1 MVEGVVAAMDCLGVE
16 SEKEKEKEMGELMKS
31 GSISKGM

>member
-16 SEKEKEKEMGELMKS
+16 SEKEKEMGELMKS